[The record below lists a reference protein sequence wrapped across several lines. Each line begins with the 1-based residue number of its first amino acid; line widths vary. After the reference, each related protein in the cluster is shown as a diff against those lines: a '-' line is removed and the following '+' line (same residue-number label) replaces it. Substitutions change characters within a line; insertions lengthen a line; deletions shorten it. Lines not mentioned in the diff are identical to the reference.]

1 MQCEATSQIVLYM
14 INLFS
19 FQLSSSD
26 LLLFAIVGLLIGMAK
41 VGINGLGMI
50 AVPLLALV
58 FGGRLSTGV
67 MLPIL
72 IMADVFGTYYYH
84 RHAQWS
90 HLIKLLPSAV
100 VGVILGTYVGQFI
113 DDNLFKTIMGI
124 IIFASVGILLWLE
137 KSKSKNIPEG
147 RWFAI
152 LTGVL
157 LGFTTMIGN
166 LAGAVMSLYLL
177 VMHMPKNKFIGTVA
191 WFFIIIN
198 VIKVPFHVFVWKT
211 IEWNTLLLDLTLLP
225 VVALGAFLGI
235 KVVQRISDEGY
246 RYFIIIMTII
256 AAIVMMW

>member
-1 MQCEATSQIVLYM
+1 MV
-14 INLFS
+14 NLFS
-19 FQLSSSD
+19 FELSYTEII
-26 LLLFAIVGLLIGMAK
+26 LFAIVGLLIGMAK

-50 AVPLLALV
+50 AVPLLALI

-72 IMADVFGTYYYH
+72 IMADIFGTIYYH
-84 RHAQWS
+84 RHAQWT
-90 HLIKLLPSAV
+90 HLVRLLPSAV

-113 DDNLFKTIMGI
+113 DDEWFKTIMGI
-124 IIFASVGILLWLE
+124 IIFLSVGILLWLE
-137 KSKSKNIPEG
+137 KSKSRNIPDG
-147 RWFAI
+147 PWFAI
-152 LTGVL
+152 MIGVL

-198 VIKVPFHVFVWKT
+198 VIKIPFHVFVWHT

-225 VVALGAFLGI
+225 VVALGAYLGI
-235 KVVQRISDEGY
+235 KVVKGISDKGY
-246 RYFIIIMTII
+246 RYFIILVTVVAALVMII
-256 AAIVMMW
+256 N

>member
-1 MQCEATSQIVLYM
+1 MVS
-14 INLFS
+14 LFS
-19 FQLSSSD
+19 FELTYSQI
-26 LLLFAIVGLLIGMAK
+26 LLFSFVGLLIGMAK

-50 AVPLLALV
+50 AVPILAIV
-58 FGGRLSTGV
+58 FGGRSSTGI

-72 IMADVFGTYYYH
+72 IMADIFGTYYYH

-90 HLIKLLPSAV
+90 HLIKLLPSAI

-113 DDNLFKTIMGI
+113 NDDLFKTIMGI

-137 KSKSKNIPEG
+137 KSKNRKVPEG
-147 RWFAI
+147 QWFAI
-152 LTGVL
+152 LIGIL

-177 VMHMPKNKFIGTVA
+177 VVHMPKNKFIGTVA

-198 VIKVPFHVFVWKT
+198 VIKIPFHVFVWKT
-211 IEWNTLLLDLTLLP
+211 IDWNTVLLDLTLLP

-235 KVVQRISDEGY
+235 KVVQGISDTGY
-246 RYFIIIMTII
+246 RYFIILVTVI
-256 AAIVMMW
+256 AALVMIL